1 MLEKSEILIV
11 IILLLLTFYFV
22 ISWSSKVSKNSPAYN
37 NISKY
42 MFGVRI
48 LIIILAIVSL
58 ILWLFL

>member
-11 IILLLLTFYFV
+11 IIALLLTFYFV
-22 ISWSSKVSKNSPAYN
+22 ISIGSSVSKKSPAAQ

-48 LIIILAIVSL
+48 LIIIIALLSL
-58 ILWLFL
+58 IFWLIF